1 MEEEAFTDYISSI
14 AVDEKNRFLFA
25 VSGDGTMNTYSIRKK
40 ALVIKSKREKM
51 ELLSAQVLKVLKD
64 ILVWLI
70 SKRV

>member
-25 VSGDGTMNTYSIRKK
+25 VSGDGTMNTYNIRKK

-51 ELLSAQVLKVLKD
+51 ELLSAQVLKVVKD